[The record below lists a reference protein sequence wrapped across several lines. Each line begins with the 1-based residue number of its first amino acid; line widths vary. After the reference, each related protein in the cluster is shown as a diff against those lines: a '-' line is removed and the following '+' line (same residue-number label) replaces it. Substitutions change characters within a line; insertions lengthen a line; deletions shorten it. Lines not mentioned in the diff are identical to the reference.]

1 MQNNIFLLLSSQM
14 QVFLI
19 GLAGLAMGSFT
30 SLFTY
35 RLATKQPLIFTRSK
49 CTNCQVSLKA
59 INLIPLISWF
69 IQFGKCTKCHA
80 KISIRYPLIEIS
92 FLAMFL
98 LVYFILNKEINNKM
112 LLYLAIS
119 SMLFAMIIVDLE
131 HYFIPDIMQ
140 YILTIFVGLL
150 VVFNNDNFS
159 LINSLANGFVYVIF
173 GIGLWLF
180 FYYAGGIEAI
190 GIDDLKFFFIAGILL
205 GLNNFIAFMMITGII
220 GAIFGLAWQ
229 KIKKDETFPFAPAM
243 CMSTLI
249 CLFFG
254 DLIKISQWIGKIIF

>member
-131 HYFIPDIMQ
+131 HYFIPDVMQ

-159 LINSLANGFVYVIF
+159 LINALANGFVYVIF

-229 KIKKDETFPFAPAM
+229 TAE
-243 CMSTLI
+243 SHR
-249 CLFFG
+249 
-254 DLIKISQWIGKIIF
+254 

>member
-159 LINSLANGFVYVIF
+159 LINALANGFVYVIF

>member
-159 LINSLANGFVYVIF
+159 LINALANGLVYVIF

-249 CLFFG
+249 CLLFG

>member
-69 IQFGKCTKCHA
+69 IQLGKCTKCHA

>member
-205 GLNNFIAFMMITGII
+205 SLQNFIAFMMITGII

>member
-19 GLAGLAMGSFT
+19 GLAGLIMGSFT

-59 INLIPLISWF
+59 INLIPIISWI

-140 YILTIFVGLL
+140 YLLTIFVGLL

-205 GLNNFIAFMMITGII
+205 SLQNFIAFMMITGII

>member
-131 HYFIPDIMQ
+131 HYFIPDVMQ

>member
-1 MQNNIFLLLSSQM
+1 
-14 QVFLI
+14 
-19 GLAGLAMGSFT
+19 
-30 SLFTY
+30 
-35 RLATKQPLIFTRSK
+35 
-49 CTNCQVSLKA
+49 
-59 INLIPLISWF
+59 
-69 IQFGKCTKCHA
+69 
-80 KISIRYPLIEIS
+80 
-92 FLAMFL
+92 
-98 LVYFILNKEINNKM
+98 
-112 LLYLAIS
+112 
-119 SMLFAMIIVDLE
+119 
-131 HYFIPDIMQ
+131 MQ

-205 GLNNFIAFMMITGII
+205 SLQNFIAFMMITGII

>member
-19 GLAGLAMGSFT
+19 CLAGLAMGSFT

-49 CTNCQVSLKA
+49 CPNCQVSLKA

-69 IQFGKCTKCHA
+69 IQLGKCTKCHA

-112 LLYLAIS
+112 ILYLAIS

-229 KIKKDETFPFAPAM
+229 KIKKDETFPFAPAI
-243 CMSTLI
+243 CMSTLL

>member
-131 HYFIPDIMQ
+131 HYFIPDVMQ

-159 LINSLANGFVYVIF
+159 LINALANGFVYVIF